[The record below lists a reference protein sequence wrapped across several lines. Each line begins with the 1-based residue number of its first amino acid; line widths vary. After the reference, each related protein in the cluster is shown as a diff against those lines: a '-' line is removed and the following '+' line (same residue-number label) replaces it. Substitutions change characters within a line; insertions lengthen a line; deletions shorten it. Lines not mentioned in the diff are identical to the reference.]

1 MEIDLL
7 ITDCFLDLAE
17 LLETVAQ
24 GFIVCMP
31 RKAADAIAL
40 VFPFG
45 CDCPASQR
53 SSERYEETN
62 ILDKE
67 FGHDE
72 CRMSG
77 RDCESI
83 RTEKEKM
90 NGHDARGKKRRS
102 VHDKRQGDPSGCETS
117 QPSNAWNHH
126 TALGLPHPWE
136 FQAQ

>member
-45 CDCPASQR
+45 CDYPASQR

-90 NGHDARGKKRRS
+90 NGHDARGKKKDGVCTTKDREIL
-102 VHDKRQGDPSGCETS
+102 VVAKRVSRQMRGTI
-117 QPSNAWNHH
+117 
-126 TALGLPHPWE
+126 TLP
-136 FQAQ
+136 